1 MGPGRKLLIAS
12 VGVATVNYVAVGCQ
26 TSSRTT
32 SANLMAPEPP
42 GEYSG
47 GTDAGGR
54 SSGGAPAGGA
64 AAKAGASAES
74 GSDSRGGQGEGGA

>member
-26 TSSRTT
+26 TGTTT

-47 GTDAGGR
+47 GSYSGGQ
-54 SSGGAPAGGA
+54 SNGGAPAGGA
-64 AAKAGASAES
+64 AGKAGAPGES
-74 GSDSRGGQGEGGA
+74 GADSRGGHGEGGA